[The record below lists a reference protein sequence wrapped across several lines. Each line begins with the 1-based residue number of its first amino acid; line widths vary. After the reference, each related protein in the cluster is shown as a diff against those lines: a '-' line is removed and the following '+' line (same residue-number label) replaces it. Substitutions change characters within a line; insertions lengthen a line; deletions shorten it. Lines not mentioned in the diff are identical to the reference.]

1 MQRKAEETRP
11 SEQSGPKSLK
21 ELTDSIAVDCFRYFG
36 FKSIEQVLLL
46 DLREYRLLCRAHR
59 LQMADRY
66 YWSAQN
72 AFDTNRAGFR
82 KKNGH
87 LVYPSVK
94 KLFDYEKAQK
104 EAMQER
110 SEARV

>member
-1 MQRKAEETRP
+1 MT
-11 SEQSGPKSLK
+11 
-21 ELTDSIAVDCFRYFG
+21 
-36 FKSIEQVLLL
+36 
-46 DLREYRLLCRAHR
+46 
-59 LQMADRY
+59 DRY

-94 KLFDYEKAQK
+94 KLFDYEKAQN
-104 EAMQER
+104 EAMQDQSAKPRLSSQAKRLKEYFEKKR
-110 SEARV
+110 EEDNVSTES

>member
-1 MQRKAEETRP
+1 M
-11 SEQSGPKSLK
+11 
-21 ELTDSIAVDCFRYFG
+21 
-36 FKSIEQVLLL
+36 LLL

-110 SEARV
+110 SEAGKANFSTQAKRMKEYFEKKREEDNVRNDS